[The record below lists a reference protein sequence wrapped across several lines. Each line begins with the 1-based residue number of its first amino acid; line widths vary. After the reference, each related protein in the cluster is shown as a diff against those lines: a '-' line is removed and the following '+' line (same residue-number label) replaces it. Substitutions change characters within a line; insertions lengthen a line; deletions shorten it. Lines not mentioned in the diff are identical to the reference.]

1 MTSFPSA
8 RKRRRVTT
16 SPSPPIWPQVPKLN
30 GIMPTLP
37 MTPPDPDGPLGSPVN
52 CLSSSIGTAIHVIS
66 TERAALAHLERIYLT
81 DKLARE
87 NMERAVTTVADIVK
101 SGGKLVVSGVGKS
114 GKIAE
119 KVVATM
125 NSLGVQSTFLHPTEA
140 LHGDLGMIRPG
151 DAVLLITFSGKTPE
165 LLRLQ
170 PYLPATAPLI
180 AITAHVHP
188 DLCPLLAG
196 ANYPDPI
203 LLAAPVHEHED
214 ISFGL
219 PAPMTSTTVALALG
233 DALALATSRKLYNSP
248 GKGPA
253 DVFKGFHPGGAI
265 GAASTVSITPVSDSA
280 SSSTSTNSIFSE
292 ELLPKQETRITP
304 APSPNHDRCIF
315 DIGTPFSLIHPISP
329 QSSQTLLAQTSIID
343 VLRAAVRSPGA
354 RSWVLLSPT
363 AIIPPQQVRALSE
376 EKDVDLVLQDLPY
389 AADAIIHK
397 TDWFHVP
404 KNSTVKEVRGMLIK
418 HNEDCFEHAAGR
430 VTVKNNVTQVIAVT
444 DGITGNIISVVEGKD
459 LLDYY
464 A

>member
-16 SPSPPIWPQVPKLN
+16 SPSPPIWPQMPKFSGVN
-30 GIMPTLP
+30 PTLP
-37 MTPPDPDGPLGSPVN
+37 MTPPDRDGPLGSPLN
-52 CLSSSIGTAIHVIS
+52 CLSSSIDTAIHVIS
-66 TERAALAHLERIYLT
+66 TERAALAHLERIYMT

-87 NMERAVTTVADIVK
+87 NMERAVSTVADIVK
-101 SGGKLVVSGVGKS
+101 LGGKLIISGVGKS

-119 KVVATM
+119 KVVASM

-140 LHGDLGMIRPG
+140 LHGDLGIIRPG

-170 PYLPATAPLI
+170 PYLPATVPLI

-196 ANYPDPI
+196 SNSPAPI
-203 LLAAPVHEHED
+203 LLTAPVHEHED

-233 DALALATSRKLYNSP
+233 DALALATSRKLYNS
-248 GKGPA
+248 GKSPA

-265 GAASTVSITPVSDSA
+265 GAASAISTTPVSESA
-280 SSSTSTNSIFSE
+280 SSSTSSSSIFSE
-292 ELLPKQETRITP
+292 GLHPKQGTQVTR
-304 APSPNHDRCIF
+304 APSPNHDRCIS
-315 DIGTPFSLIHPISP
+315 DIGTAFSLILPISS
-329 QSSQTLLAQTSIID
+329 QSSQALLGQTSIID
-343 VLRAAVRSPGA
+343 VLRAAIRSPGA

-363 AIIPPQQVRALSE
+363 AIIPPHQVRALSE
-376 EKDVDLVLQDLPY
+376 EKDVDLALQDLPY
-389 AADAIIHK
+389 FANVIVHK
-397 TDWFHVP
+397 KDWFHVP
-404 KNSTVKEVRGMLIK
+404 KDSTVKDVMGMLIK
-418 HNEDCFEHAAGR
+418 HDEDCVEPAAGH
-430 VTVKNNVTQVIAVT
+430 VSPKNNMSQVIAVT
-444 DGITGNIISVVEGKD
+444 DEITGDIISVVEGKD
-459 LLDYY
+459 LLDDY

>member
-1 MTSFPSA
+1 MTSFPLA

-16 SPSPPIWPQVPKLN
+16 SPSPPIRTQMPKIN
-30 GIMPTLP
+30 GALPTLP
-37 MTPPDPDGPLGSPVN
+37 MTPPDPDCLLASPVN
-52 CLSSSIGTAIHVIS
+52 CLSSSLCTAIHVIS

-81 DKLARE
+81 DKLARDY
-87 NMERAVTTVADIVK
+87 MERAVTTVADTVK
-101 SGGKLVVSGVGKS
+101 SGGKLVISGVGKS

-170 PYLPATAPLI
+170 PYLPATVPLI

-188 DLCPLLAG
+188 NLCPLLAG
-196 ANYPDPI
+196 SNSPDPI
-203 LLAAPVHEHED
+203 LLTAPVHEHED

-233 DALALATSRKLYNSP
+233 DALALATSRKLYNLP

-253 DVFKGFHPGGAI
+253 EVFKGFHPGGAI
-265 GAASTVSITPVSDSA
+265 GAASAVSTTPVSESA
-280 SSSTSTNSIFSE
+280 SSSTSASSIFSD
-292 ELLPKQETRITP
+292 ELLPKRDTRMTP
-304 APSPNHDRCIF
+304 APSPSHGRCIS

-329 QSSQTLLAQTSIID
+329 QSSQHLAQISIID

-376 EKDVDLVLQDLPY
+376 EKDVDTALRDLPY
-389 AADAIIHK
+389 AVDVIIHK
-397 TDWFHVP
+397 KDWFHVP
-404 KNSTVKEVRGMLIK
+404 KDSTVKEVKRMVKK
-418 HNEDCFEHAAGR
+418 HNETCLEHAAGR
-430 VTVKNNVTQVIAVT
+430 VTAKSTMSAVIAVT
-444 DGITGNIISVVEGKD
+444 DGITGDIISVVEGKD
-459 LLDYY
+459 LLDD
-464 A
+464 